1 MYIPEHYQEYQTA
14 IRAAGRPLDL
24 VEGTIIFTDAT
35 TMSIDSSV
43 LLSNAISISKQC
55 VDGDSLMFGGV
66 FTSVLTLSLL
76 TDKDRYAFFNAR
88 IDLIYKIT
96 IGYTEPE
103 DPNDEPE
110 PIFETIPLGVFYVAD
125 ATRTRDTV
133 NLTAYDSMTLLDKEL
148 GDAQITG
155 SAWDA
160 FNLISTFCQY
170 PLAFTQEDL
179 SQFVNTEFA
188 ISGSALDGLKTYRDV
203 VKQLCQLLGCFA
215 LDDRTGRLALK
226 KFSTTPDITLGDNE
240 TGEYPWYTYVP
251 ADYESAFVGVS
262 ITSSQQT
269 YQKHAEGAVVA
280 GSMLVMEDAPAW
292 DYGTEEANTEK
303 TNNIY
308 GLLYDDE
315 RQQPVFTYTPGS
327 VDMPSDA
334 TFECGDMIRFY
345 TQYSDEPY
353 DFIIT
358 SIEWKFHNGMDLES
372 VGINPILESSSTSAT
387 EGGRLLSQSVEKSR
401 LQFVTFTN
409 SSEIKLNSIHQ
420 TEKIGSCQFRPTT
433 NTTALFIATIL
444 VEVSGVP
451 DVEQS
456 ETSQE
461 TETVEVPVYAY
472 NEQAEVVPLVDA
484 NGNPVDHLTATGT
497 NTFTYTYTDKRD
509 GKCEISIYYMFDNTI
524 IPNAEEPYV
533 VVEELA
539 NGQHV
544 ITVSYPIN
552 LECDFQ
558 RHNFDIYMN
567 ANCGETTEV
576 VIPFNTLKATL
587 VGQEI
592 DEIAR
597 WDGNIRVDDESPFE
611 PIAFGNVGVNEFY
624 HGDFVISVNPEEYDP
639 TIPNQIYIQ
648 DAIVI
653 PTVIEHIS
661 LYALGTLGIKPI
673 YEGTG
678 DLIPHV
684 LFYSMYIS
692 TENDDTLV
700 TENGIAFETEG
711 MPSVE
716 Q

>member
-1 MYIPEHYQEYQTA
+1 MLHPTHETEY
-14 IRAAGRPLDL
+14 RAAIDAIGRPYNT
-24 VEGTIIFTDAT
+24 VTGTITFSDAT
-35 TMSIDSSV
+35 TLAITDDV
-43 LLSNAISISKQC
+43 LSEDPVSISRQC

-66 FTSVLTLSLL
+66 FTNSLHLSLV
-76 TDKDRYAFFNAR
+76 TDVDRYKFFGA
-88 IDLIYKIT
+88 KIELFYEIEIELQEGT
-96 IGYTEPE
+96 
-103 DPNDEPE
+103 DEPIYLME
-110 PIFETIPLGVFYVAD
+110 QVPLGVFYVAD
-125 ATRTRDTV
+125 ADRPGDEV
-133 NLTAYDSMTLLDKEL
+133 VLTAYDSMTLLDKEL

-155 SAWDA
+155 NAWDA

-188 ISGSALDGLKTYRDV
+188 ISGSAIDGLKTYRDV

-240 TGEYPWYTYVP
+240 TYNYPWYTYVP

-269 YQKHAEGAVVA
+269 YSKHAEGAVVA
-280 GSMLVMEDAPAW
+280 GSIMVMEDAPAW
-292 DYGTEEANTEK
+292 DYGTEDANTTK
-303 TNNIY
+303 TENIY

-315 RQQPVFTYTPGS
+315 ENEPVFTYTPGS

-372 VGINPILESSSTSAT
+372 VGINPILESSSNSAS

-409 SSEIKLNSIHQ
+409 SSEISVGDTQ
-420 TEKIGSCQFRPTT
+420 TKKIGSCQFRPTT

-444 VEVSGVP
+444 VEVSDVP

-509 GKCEISIYYMFDNTI
+509 GKCEISIFYMFDNTI
-524 IPNAEEPYV
+524 VPNAEDPYV

-558 RHNFDIYMN
+558 RHTFDVYITSN
-567 ANCGETTEV
+567 GGTT
-576 VIPFNTLKATL
+576 VIPFNTLKATF

-611 PIAFGNVGVNEFY
+611 LVALGNVGVNELY

-661 LYALGTLGIKPI
+661 LYAMGTLGIKPI

-678 DLIPHV
+678 DHIPHV

-700 TENGIAFETEG
+700 TENDIAFETEG

>member
-1 MYIPEHYQEYQTA
+1 MLHPTHETEY
-14 IRAAGRPLDL
+14 RAAIDAIGRPYNT
-24 VEGTIIFTDAT
+24 VTGTITFSDAT
-35 TMSIDSSV
+35 TLAITDDV
-43 LLSNAISISKQC
+43 LPEDPVSISRQC

-66 FTSVLTLSLL
+66 FTNLLHLSLV
-76 TDKDRYAFFNAR
+76 TDVDRYKFFGA
-88 IDLIYKIT
+88 KIQLFYEIEIELQEGT
-96 IGYTEPE
+96 
-103 DPNDEPE
+103 DEPTYQME
-110 PIFETIPLGVFYVAD
+110 QVPLGVFYVAD
-125 ATRTRDTV
+125 ADRPGDEV
-133 NLTAYDSMTLLDKEL
+133 VLTAYDSMTLLDKEL

-215 LDDRTGRLALK
+215 LDDRTGRLTLK
-226 KFSTTPDITLGDNE
+226 KFSTTPDVTLGNNE

-280 GSMLVMEDAPAW
+280 GSMMVMEDAPAW

-315 RQQPVFTYTPGS
+315 HNQPVFTYTPGS

-345 TQYSDEPY
+345 TQYSNEPY

-358 SIEWKFHNGMDLES
+358 SLEWKFHNGMDLES
-372 VGINPILESSSTSAT
+372 VGINPILESSSISANA
-387 EGGRLLSQSVEKSR
+387 GGRLLSQSVEKSR

-409 SSEIKLNSIHQ
+409 SAEVEIDNTQ
-420 TEKIGSCQFRPTT
+420 TKKIGSCQFRPTT

-444 VEVSGVP
+444 VEVSGVA
-451 DVEQS
+451 DIEQS

-524 IPNAEEPYV
+524 VPNAEDPYV

-558 RHNFDIYMN
+558 RHTFDVYMTSN
-567 ANCGETTEV
+567 GGKTV
-576 VIPFNTLKATL
+576 VPFNTLKASF

-678 DLIPHV
+678 DHIPHV

>member
-1 MYIPEHYQEYQTA
+1 MLHPTHETEY
-14 IRAAGRPLDL
+14 RAAIDAIGRPYNT
-24 VEGTIIFTDAT
+24 VTGTITFSDAT
-35 TMSIDSSV
+35 TLAITDDV
-43 LLSNAISISKQC
+43 LPEDPVSISRQC

-66 FTSVLTLSLL
+66 FTNSLRLSLV
-76 TDKDRYAFFNAR
+76 TDVDRYKFFGA
-88 IDLIYKIT
+88 KIQLFYEIEIELQEGT
-96 IGYTEPE
+96 
-103 DPNDEPE
+103 DEPTYLME
-110 PIFETIPLGVFYVAD
+110 QVPLGVFYVAD
-125 ATRTRDTV
+125 ADRPGDEV
-133 NLTAYDSMTLLDKEL
+133 VLTAYDSMTLLDKEL

-155 SAWDA
+155 NAWDA

-188 ISGSALDGLKTYRDV
+188 ISGSVIDGLKTYRDV

-226 KFSTTPDITLGDNE
+226 KFSITPDITLGDNE

-269 YQKHAEGAVVA
+269 YQKHAAGAVVA

-315 RQQPVFTYTPGS
+315 HNQPVFTYTPGS

-372 VGINPILESSSTSAT
+372 VGINPILESSSNSSSA
-387 EGGRLLSQSVEKSR
+387 GGRLLSQSVEKSR

-409 SSEIKLNSIHQ
+409 SAEVEIDNTQ
-420 TEKIGSCQFRPTT
+420 TKKIGSCQFRPTT

-444 VEVSGVP
+444 VEVSGVA
-451 DVEQS
+451 DIEQS

-461 TETVEVPVYAY
+461 TETVEVPVFAY

-524 IPNAEEPYV
+524 VPNAEDPYV

-558 RHNFDIYMN
+558 RHTFDVYMTSN
-567 ANCGETTEV
+567 GGKTV
-576 VIPFNTLKATL
+576 VPFNTLKASF

-611 PIAFGNVGVNEFY
+611 LVALGNVGVNEFY

-648 DAIVI
+648 DAVVI

-661 LYALGTLGIKPI
+661 LYALGTLGVKPI

-684 LFYSMYIS
+684 FFYSMYIS

-711 MPSVE
+711 MPSVG

>member
-1 MYIPEHYQEYQTA
+1 MLHPTHETEY
-14 IRAAGRPLDL
+14 RAAIDAIGRPYNT
-24 VEGTIIFTDAT
+24 VTGTITFSDAT
-35 TMSIDSSV
+35 TLAITDDVLPEDPVSV
-43 LLSNAISISKQC
+43 SRQC
-55 VDGDSLMFGGV
+55 VDSDSLMFGGV
-66 FTSVLTLSLL
+66 FTNSLHLSLV
-76 TDKDRYAFFNAR
+76 TDVDRYKFFGA
-88 IDLIYKIT
+88 KIQLFYEIEIELQEGT
-96 IGYTEPE
+96 
-103 DPNDEPE
+103 DEPTYQME
-110 PIFETIPLGVFYVAD
+110 QVPLGVFYVAD
-125 ATRTRDTV
+125 AERPGDEV
-133 NLTAYDSMTLLDKEL
+133 VLTAYDSMTLLDKEL

-155 SAWDA
+155 NAWDA

-188 ISGSALDGLKTYRDV
+188 ISGSAIDGLKTYRDV

-280 GSMLVMEDAPAW
+280 GSMMIIEDAPAW
-292 DYGTEEANTEK
+292 DYGTEEANDAKTE
-303 TNNIY
+303 NIY

-315 RQQPVFTYTPGS
+315 HQQPVFTYTPGS

-372 VGINPILESSSTSAT
+372 VGINPILESSSNSAN

-409 SSEIKLNSIHQ
+409 SSEISVGDTQ
-420 TEKIGSCQFRPTT
+420 TKKIGSCQFRPTT

-509 GKCEISIYYMFDNTI
+509 GKCEISIFYMFDNTI
-524 IPNAEEPYV
+524 VPNAEDPYV

-558 RHNFDIYMN
+558 RHTFDVYITSN
-567 ANCGETTEV
+567 GGTT
-576 VIPFNTLKATL
+576 VIPFNTLKATF

-611 PIAFGNVGVNEFY
+611 LVALGNVGVNEFY
-624 HGDFVISVNPEEYDP
+624 HGEFVISVNPEEYDP

-661 LYALGTLGIKPI
+661 LYAMGTLGIKPI

-678 DLIPHV
+678 DHIPHV

-700 TENGIAFETEG
+700 TENGISFETEG

>member
-66 FTSVLTLSLL
+66 FTSVLKLSLL
-76 TDKDRYAFFNAR
+76 TDVDRYKFFGA
-88 IDLIYKIT
+88 KIQLFYEIEIELQEGT
-96 IGYTEPE
+96 
-103 DPNDEPE
+103 DEPTYQME
-110 PIFETIPLGVFYVAD
+110 QVPLGVFYVAD
-125 ATRTRDTV
+125 ADRPGDEV
-133 NLTAYDSMTLLDKEL
+133 VLTAYDSMTLLDKEL

-179 SQFVNTEFA
+179 SQFVNTDFA

-372 VGINPILESSSTSAT
+372 VGINPILESSSTSANA
-387 EGGRLLSQSVEKSR
+387 GGRLLSQSVEKSR

-509 GKCEISIYYMFDNTI
+509 GKCEISIFYRFDGTI
-524 IPNAEEPYV
+524 MPNAEDPYV
-533 VVEELA
+533 VIEELA

-558 RHNFDIYMN
+558 RHNFDIYMT

-611 PIAFGNVGVNEFY
+611 LVALGNVGVNEFY

-673 YEGTG
+673 YEAGG
-678 DLIPHV
+678 QLIPHV
-684 LFYSMYIS
+684 FFYSMYIS

>member
-14 IRAAGRPLDL
+14 VRAADRPYDR
-24 VEGTIIFTDAT
+24 VHGVVTFPDAT
-35 TMSIDSSV
+35 TMQITDDVLMADSV
-43 LLSNAISISKQC
+43 SISKQC
-55 VDGDSLMFGGV
+55 VDDDSLMFGGV
-66 FTSVLTLSLL
+66 FTYSLKLSLL
-76 TDKDRYAFFNAR
+76 TDVDRYKFFGAKIELSYEIEIA
-88 IDLIYKIT
+88 IDE
-96 IGYTEPE
+96 GGEEPTYQM
-103 DPNDEPE
+103 EPV
-110 PIFETIPLGVFYVAD
+110 PLGVFYVAD
-125 ATRTRDTV
+125 AEKPGDTV
-133 NLTAYDSMTLLDKEL
+133 NLMAYDSITLLDKEL
-148 GDAQITG
+148 GDAQVTG

-160 FNLISTFCQY
+160 FNLISSFCQY

-179 SQFVNTEFA
+179 AQFVNTEYA
-188 ISGSALDGLKTYRDV
+188 ISGSTLDGLKTYRDV
-203 VKQLCQLLGCFA
+203 VKQLCQMLGCFA
-215 LDDRTGRLALK
+215 LDDRTGKLALK
-226 KFSTTPDITLGDNE
+226 KFSTTPDIILGDNE
-240 TGEYPWYTYVP
+240 TGEYPWYTYIP
-251 ADYESAFVGVS
+251 ADYESAFIGVS

-269 YQKHAEGAVVA
+269 YQKRAEGAVVA
-280 GSMLVMEDAPAW
+280 GSMMVMEDAPAW

-308 GLLYDDE
+308 GLLYDDDE
-315 RQQPVFTYTPGS
+315 NEPVFTYTPGS

-334 TFECGDMIRFY
+334 TFECGDMVRFY

-358 SIEWKFHNGMDLES
+358 SLEWKFHNGMSLES
-372 VGINPILESSSTSAT
+372 VGINPILESSSNSAS

-409 SSEIKLNSIHQ
+409 SSEISVGDTQ
-420 TEKIGSCQFRPTT
+420 TKKIGSCQFRPTT
-433 NTTALFIATIL
+433 NTTALFVATIL
-444 VEVSGVP
+444 VEVSDVP
-451 DVEQS
+451 DIEQS
-456 ETSQE
+456 ETSRE

-472 NEQAEVVPLVDA
+472 NEQSEVVPLVDA
-484 NGNPVDHLTATGT
+484 DGNPVDHLTATGT

-509 GKCEISIYYMFDNTI
+509 GKCEVSIFYMFDNTI
-524 IPNAEEPYV
+524 VPSAEEPYV

-539 NGQHV
+539 NGQHA

-558 RHNFDIYMN
+558 RHTFDIYITSN
-567 ANCGETTEV
+567 GGTT

-587 VGQEI
+587 VGQEV

-597 WDGNIRVDDESPFE
+597 WDGNIRVDDEHIFE

-639 TIPNQIYIQ
+639 TLPNQLYIQ

-661 LYALGTLGIKPI
+661 LYALGTLGIKSI